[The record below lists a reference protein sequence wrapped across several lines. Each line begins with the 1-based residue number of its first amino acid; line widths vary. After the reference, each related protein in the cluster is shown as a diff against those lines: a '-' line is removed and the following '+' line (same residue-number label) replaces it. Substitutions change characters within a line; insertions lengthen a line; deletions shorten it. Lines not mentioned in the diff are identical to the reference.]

1 MGLFAWQMWP
11 LISRNRPERY
21 DPHHIPEQVLP

>member
-11 LISRNRPERY
+11 LISRNRPMQY
-21 DPHHIPEQVLP
+21 DPRNIPEHILP